1 MLNTLWSTPDHIP
14 INKCRDPMKETASER
29 VETHLPWK
37 QDPPHTHP
45 APSSGIVYRMS
56 LRRHCGRAPCT
67 VGASTRAERSGVEY
81 RLHLRRTRNTP
92 SRPRPPRSLPID
104 RSIAHCWTMQ
114 YKSPSKHR
122 YPLLRRCIRS
132 ATVSCHRDRL
142 HRSENPSSQLTFV
155 WSQTGSIRLAL
166 SYLNIYGVVHL
177 RVRSS

>member
-56 LRRHCGRAPCT
+56 LRRHCGRAPCRCIYEGREKWSRIQT
-67 VGASTRAERSGVEY
+67 PLAPDPEHSVPAASAAFLT
-81 RLHLRRTRNTP
+81 
-92 SRPRPPRSLPID
+92 D

>member
-104 RSIAHCWTMQ
+104 RSLTAGLCNIKAPVSTDTHYSVAAFAARQ
-114 YKSPSKHR
+114 SPVTVTVFIDQR
-122 YPLLRRCIRS
+122 IPLLNWH
-132 ATVSCHRDRL
+132 SCGHRQDLLGWHCR
-142 HRSENPSSQLTFV
+142 
-155 WSQTGSIRLAL
+155 I
-166 SYLNIYGVVHL
+166 
-177 RVRSS
+177 